1 MIMFNFCLIITMT
14 DKCCGCGSYFFS
26 SPVSY
31 LQQIIQVAVEALGQS
46 IQQLAERPA
55 RAGGE
60 CVFIGGEG
68 GNKLSAG
75 LQHRRV
81 SVLLHNPTDLSEQ
94 QVQVLADREKG
105 S

>member
-1 MIMFNFCLIITMT
+1 M
-14 DKCCGCGSYFFS
+14 DKSCGCGRFFFFS
-26 SPVSY
+26 YRTVSY

-46 IQQLAERPA
+46 VQQLAERPA

-60 CVFIGGEG
+60 GVFIRGEG
-68 GNKLSAG
+68 GNELSAG
-75 LQHRRV
+75 LQHRHV

-94 QVQVLADREKG
+94 QVQVLADREEG

>member
-1 MIMFNFCLIITMT
+1 MLWVW
-14 DKCCGCGSYFFS
+14 KVFFLL
-26 SPVSY
+26 PRVSY
-31 LQQIIQVAVEALGQS
+31 LQQIVQVAVEALGHS
-46 IQQLAERPA
+46 VQQLAERPA

-60 CVFIGGEG
+60 GVFIRGES
-68 GNKLSAG
+68 GNELRAD
-75 LQHRRV
+75 LQHRHV